1 MSYVSRI
8 DRRDA
13 VPPIGPDRALQ
24 KIGLA
29 GASQSRMIPRDS

>member
-13 VPPIGPDRALQ
+13 VSPISPDRALQ
-24 KIGLA
+24 KIRLA
-29 GASQSRMIPRDS
+29 GASQPRMIPRDS